1 MSFPP
6 TELKSQTRILA
17 LTPEDMTVTVEAG
30 LTLGALQVEL
40 ATHRQWLPID
50 PPNAGTMSIHD
61 LLAWDLS
68 GPRRFGYGTI
78 REHLIGMKVALADG
92 RVIKSGGQV
101 VKNVAG
107 YDLAKLFIGARGS
120 LGTIVEATFKLRP
133 LPEVERLVGKTLA
146 MSDATSALRDVLNS
160 ELTPVIVDLHRLA
173 DPASVTLVVGLA
185 GAREEVDWQL
195 ARAAPLGFTADATL
209 HYETVFWQDT
219 DPVGRISVLPTR
231 VPEMISQLGD
241 EPFVARAGNGVIY
254 HRGQPIGPKRTMP
267 AELMRRVKAAYDPKK
282 LLPEFTA

>member
-1 MSFPP
+1 MSFTP

-30 LTLGALQVEL
+30 LTLGALQAEL
-40 ATHRQWLPID
+40 AKHHQWLPID
-50 PPNAGTMSIHD
+50 PPNADTTSIHD

-92 RVIKSGGQV
+92 RIIKSGGQV

-107 YDLAKLFIGARGS
+107 YDLAKLFIGARAT

-133 LPEVERLVGKTLA
+133 RPATERIIGKTFA
-146 MSDATSALRDVLNS
+146 SNETASALREVLGS

-173 DPASVTLVVGLA
+173 DPAKVTLVVGLA
-185 GAREEVDWQL
+185 GGREEVDWQL
-195 ARAAPLGFTADATL
+195 AGATRLGFTVDATL

-219 DPVGRISVLPTR
+219 DPVSRISVLPTR
-231 VPEMISQLGD
+231 VMEMISQLGD
-241 EPFVARAGNGVIY
+241 EPFVARAGNGIIY
-254 HRGQPIGPKRTMP
+254 HRGESVGLKSALPT
-267 AELMRRVKAAYDPKK
+267 ELMRRVKAAYDPKN

>member
-6 TELKSQTRILA
+6 IELKSQTRILA
-17 LTPEDMTVTVEAG
+17 LTPEDMTVSVEAG
-30 LTLGALQVEL
+30 LTLGALQAEL
-40 ATHRQWLPID
+40 AKHRQWLPID
-50 PPNAGTMSIHD
+50 PPNAGTTSVHD

-133 LPEVERLVGKTLA
+133 LPEVERLIGKTLA
-146 MSDATSALRDVLNS
+146 VSDAASALRDVLNS

-195 ARAAPLGFTADATL
+195 ARAAQLGFTADATL

-219 DPVGRISVLPTR
+219 DPVKRISVLPTR
-231 VPEMISQLGD
+231 GPEMISQLGD

-254 HRGQPIGPKRTMP
+254 HRGPAIGPKRVMP
-267 AELMRRVKAAYDPKK
+267 VELMRRVKAAYDPKN

>member
-1 MSFPP
+1 MSLSP

-17 LTPEDMTVTVEAG
+17 LTPEDMTVTVQTG
-30 LTLGALQVEL
+30 LMLGALQTEL
-40 ATHRQWLPID
+40 AKHGQWLPID
-50 PPNAGTMSIHD
+50 PPNADTTSIHD

-133 LPEVERLVGKTLA
+133 KPAIERIVGKIFAL
-146 MSDATSALRDVLNS
+146 SDVTNALHDILGS
-160 ELTPVIVDLHRLA
+160 ELTPVVVDLHRLA
-173 DPASVTLVVGLA
+173 DPASITLVIGLA
-185 GAREEVDWQL
+185 GTREEVDWQL
-195 ARAAPLGFTADATL
+195 ACAAQLGFTADATL

-219 DPVGRISVLPTR
+219 DPVSRISVLPTR
-231 VPEMISQLGD
+231 GPEMIGQLGD

-254 HRGQPIGPKRTMP
+254 HRGESRGPKSVLP
-267 AELMRRVKAAYDPKK
+267 VELMRRVKAAYDPKN
-282 LLPEFTA
+282 LLPEFAA

>member
-17 LTPEDMTVTVEAG
+17 LTPEDMTVTVESG
-30 LTLGALQVEL
+30 LALGALQAEL
-40 ATHRQWLPID
+40 AKHGQWLPID
-50 PPNAGTMSIHD
+50 PPNANTTSIHD

-133 LPEVERLVGKTLA
+133 LPEAERIVGKTLA
-146 MSDATSALRDVLNS
+146 ISDAASALRGVLNS

-173 DPASVTLVVGLA
+173 DPANVTLVLGLA

-195 ARAAPLGFTADATL
+195 ARAAPLGFTVDATL

-219 DPVGRISVLPTR
+219 DPVSRISVLPTR

-241 EPFVARAGNGVIY
+241 EPFVARAGNGLIY
-254 HRGQPIGPKRTMP
+254 HRGDFVGPKSVWP
-267 AELMRRVKAAYDPKK
+267 VELMRRVKAAYDPKN